1 MRILSFIIWSFL
13 LYLIGSFSEES
24 PHGKDFKISCSTC
37 HSSTSWELDKKIYS
51 FNHSTTK
58 MPLIGQHKE
67 INCKLCH
74 KSLVFSEAKS
84 KTECVSCHADIHS
97 QTVGNNCDKCH
108 TPDSWIVNNITEIHQ
123 QSRFPL
129 VGVHSMKDCQKCH
142 KSESLHRYEVLG
154 VECIDCHRENYLAT
168 TKPNHVSSNMSTDC
182 SQCHYIYSYNWG
194 VAGFNHNLFPLKLG
208 HSNVDCSKCHVNNNF
223 TNTPTD
229 CYACHQGNYN
239 SATNPVHSGGCFS
252 TNCLLCHNTNPGW
265 KPVTLQH
272 NNYFS
277 LTLGHSNV
285 ECSKCHVNNN
295 CNVPTDCYSCHKQ
308 NYNATTNPVH
318 TPGCYS
324 TDCLKCHTTIPGW
337 KPTSFNHNSY
347 FPISSGDHSGI
358 SCIECHTNPAN
369 CNYSCID
376 CHEHSQSSMN
386 SEHNGVNGYSWVS
399 SKCYFCHPTGQSK

>member
-51 FNHSTTK
+51 FNHSATK

-84 KTECVSCHADIHS
+84 KTECVSCHMDIHS
-97 QTVGNNCDKCH
+97 QTVGKNCDNCH
-108 TPDSWIVNNITEIHQ
+108 TPNSWIVTNITEIHQ

-129 VGVHSMKDCQKCH
+129 VGVHSVKDCQKCH

-154 VECIDCHRENYLAT
+154 VECVDCHKANYLST
-168 TKPNHVSSNMSTDC
+168 TKPIHSSANFSTDC
-182 SQCHYIYSYNWG
+182 AQCHNIYSYEWG
-194 VAGFNHNLFPLKLG
+194 RTGFNHNFFPLTLG
-208 HSNVDCSKCHVNNNF
+208 HSNINCTKCHTNNNYS
-223 TNTPTD
+223 NLSPD
-229 CYACHQGNYN
+229 CYGCHKDDYN
-239 SATNPVHSGGCFS
+239 SATNPVHSSGCYA
-252 TNCLLCHNTNPGW
+252 TNCSSCHNTNPGW
-265 KPVTLQH
+265 KP
-272 NNYFS
+272 
-277 LTLGHSNV
+277 
-285 ECSKCHVNNN
+285 
-295 CNVPTDCYSCHKQ
+295 
-308 NYNATTNPVH
+308 
-318 TPGCYS
+318 
-324 TDCLKCHTTIPGW
+324 
-337 KPTSFNHNSY
+337 TSFNHENH

-369 CNYSCID
+369 CTFSCID

-386 SEHNGVNGYSWVS
+386 NEHNGESGYSWNS
-399 SKCYFCHPTGQSK
+399 SACFNCHPRGQSDKKHSK